1 MVNNSPGK
9 SKSTLGPALG
19 AVLSCARR
27 SERLLRRGG
36 GGAQLTAPIGG
47 GARAAPAIRWRGGP
61 RDWPGAGDRAAARFT
76 RPTFS
81 SEQF

>member
-1 MVNNSPGK
+1 MQ
-9 SKSTLGPALG
+9 
-19 AVLSCARR
+19 LSCARR

-36 GGAQLTAPIGG
+36 GGAQRASPIGG
-47 GARAAPAIRWRGGP
+47 GARAAPAIRWRCGP